1 LNFTQLGGE
10 VVEGKSSY
18 FPKSAIM
25 VLSYFMQWTYPELT
39 DELKLFLKN
48 LYNKVLP
55 FVSIYC
61 FPNLIDY
68 DLTDYMEQYY
78 GSNKNKLVKI
88 KQKYD
93 PLNVFKYRQSIR

>member
-1 LNFTQLGGE
+1 
-10 VVEGKSSY
+10 
-18 FPKSAIM
+18 M